1 MPKISLDLR
10 RIDFRSDQNTN
21 LTAWRIDAETL
32 FTTPTGRIVP
42 YSCVVDTGASFSV
55 LPFSLWHDCNLKW
68 RPLGTQ
74 VLRHGG
80 KAYEPLKWRRVNC
93 SLGDT
98 SVYLFDGQSNLQ
110 AGPFTVVGKFVN
122 RRQLDPNLE
131 MIAILGMNF
140 LTDNDLELI
149 VNGTGGGLAAQLIA
163 P

>member
-21 LTAWRIDAETL
+21 LIAWRIEAETL

-42 YSCVVDTGASFSV
+42 YSCIVDTGAPVSV
-55 LPFSLWHDCNLKW
+55 LPFWLWHDCNLKW

-74 VLRHGG
+74 VLRHGS
-80 KAYEPLKWRRVNC
+80 KAFESLKWRRVNC

-98 SVYLFDGQSNLQ
+98 SVYLFDGQVNLQ
-110 AGPFTVVGKFVN
+110 AGPFSVVGKFAN

-131 MIAILGMNF
+131 MIARLGMSF

-149 VNGTGGGLAAQLIA
+149 VDGTAGSLSAQFFA